1 MARSLPNI
9 INKGIAAFPAASST
23 ASRSFYHGIL
33 RFSTTVPN
41 DPDTHEDFRPSNKTQ
56 NSGPSLKE
64 IVEKDVKENPIMIYM
79 KGMPEY
85 PQCGFSALAV
95 RVLQEYHV
103 PLSARNILK
112 DFDIKDAVK
121 AYSHWPTF
129 PQIFVNGEFVGG
141 SDIILSMHQSG
152 ELKEKLKGVGKQ
164 QKSHSE

>member
-1 MARSLPNI
+1 MARLLPNI

-33 RFSTTVPN
+33 RFSTTVPD

-64 IVEKDVKENPIMIYM
+64 IVEKDVKENPVMIYM

-112 DFDIKDAVK
+112 DLDIKDAVK
-121 AYSHWPTF
+121 AYRA
-129 PQIFVNGEFVGG
+129 
-141 SDIILSMHQSG
+141 
-152 ELKEKLKGVGKQ
+152 
-164 QKSHSE
+164 